1 MGNQCQIIYTSPS
14 GQAFFVSLVYNTHN
28 DADHSKVFTF
38 VSLYPYRSTFDLIS
52 SPSLCSFYQDM
63 APHLEKGSSVIFITS
78 IAGFQPQGAM
88 AMYGVTKT
96 ALLGLTKVCTVSVII
111 SVSIS

>member
-1 MGNQCQIIYTSPS
+1 ML
-14 GQAFFVSLVYNTHN
+14 AFCFHGPI
-28 DADHSKVFTF
+28 DHFK
-38 VSLYPYRSTFDLIS
+38 FDLTKRC
-52 SPSLCSFYQDM
+52 SLYQDM

-96 ALLGLTKVCTVSVII
+96 ALLGLTKVCSIVPI
-111 SVSIS
+111 S

>member
-1 MGNQCQIIYTSPS
+1 ML
-14 GQAFFVSLVYNTHN
+14 AFCFH
-28 DADHSKVFTF
+28 DPIDHFRFNLT
-38 VSLYPYRSTFDLIS
+38 P
-52 SPSLCSFYQDM
+52 LCSFYQDM

-96 ALLGLTKVCTVSVII
+96 ALLGLTKVCVSL
-111 SVSIS
+111 SPSHD